1 MIKYAVAATAS
12 GGGPPPETFMYDHMH
27 QAIADRRL
35 PPGTK
40 LVEEGLAKIFEVSR
54 ARVRKV
60 LQRLAHDKMVTLEP
74 NRGAFVT
81 RPSVDEAR
89 HVFAARRVVE
99 DAIIQAVAS
108 GVGDGGIDELRRLNQ
123 AEHEAH
129 EGRDPHGAIRLSG
142 EFHLQLAAYG
152 GNPILAGFLR
162 ELVSRSSL
170 IIAVYETPGG
180 PDCAFDEHQKIIDAL
195 AAGDANAAARK
206 MRAHLEQIESRLNL
220 TESEAEPIEL
230 KHVFA
235 ELAGR

>member
-1 MIKYAVAATAS
+1 MKSRFAKQMNKDAIAATATA
-12 GGGPPPETFMYDHMH
+12 GGPAPETFMYDRMH
-27 QAIADRRL
+27 RAIADRRL

-40 LVEEGLAKIFEVSR
+40 LVEEGLAEIFKVSR

-74 NRGAFVT
+74 NRGAFVA

-99 DAIIQAVAS
+99 DAIIRAVA
-108 GVGDGGIDELRRLNQ
+108 GDVGNAGIDQLRRLNQ

-180 PDCAFDEHQKIIDAL
+180 PDCAFDEHEKIIDAL
-195 AAGDANAAARK
+195 AAGDGETAARE
-206 MRAHLEQIESRLNL
+206 MRANNSITMRTGSES
-220 TESEAEPIEL
+220 P
-230 KHVFA
+230 
-235 ELAGR
+235 

>member
-1 MIKYAVAATAS
+1 
-12 GGGPPPETFMYDHMH
+12 MYDHMH
-27 QAIADRRL
+27 RAIADRRL

-40 LVEEGLAKIFEVSR
+40 LVEEGLAEIFEVSR

-74 NRGAFVT
+74 NRGAFVA

-89 HVFAARRVVE
+89 HVFAARRVIE
-99 DAIIQAVAS
+99 DAIIRAVAS
-108 GVGDGGIDELRRLNQ
+108 DVGDRAIDGLRRLNQ

-142 EFHLQLAAYG
+142 EFHLQLAAYC

-195 AAGDANAAARK
+195 AAGDANAAARE

-220 TESEAEPIEL
+220 TESEAAPIDL
-230 KHVFA
+230 GHVFA
-235 ELAGR
+235 ELTGH